1 MKKLILGILVIIVI
15 LSCSINKSDK
25 LRIGIIAPSLNHFP
39 LDFALKYEKM
49 DRQDIVIKK
58 FSSGWETNEALVAGK
73 IDLAILPFTYI
84 WSDVAQEKD
93 VKIISFLE
101 RESDGIIAK
110 KDIES
115 IGDLDGEKI
124 GVLRASTLDVFAEML
139 ADEHQIKPEF
149 VYFRS
154 PMEMAAALN
163 AEEVDALSFY
173 VPPIFNFNSRFHI
186 LHWYS
191 DDYPHHP
198 CCDLAATKIALE
210 TKSELIKEFMSRLDA
225 NCSELVQDPQVA
237 FETIQ
242 TTYRISNQTSKNS
255 LYNTKFI
262 MNLDDAGKEFEAKA
276 IQKMIEKGY
285 IDSAVSPEDV
295 YFEFD

>member
-1 MKKLILGILVIIVI
+1 MKKMFLGMIVIIVL
-15 LSCSINKSDK
+15 LSCSTNSNDK

-39 LDFALKYEKM
+39 LDFAVESGIIQ
-49 DRQDIVIKK
+49 QDDFIIKR

-84 WSDVAQEKD
+84 WSDVALDKK

-110 KDIES
+110 KEIEN
-115 IGDLDGEKI
+115 IGDLDGKKI
-124 GVLRASTLDVFAEML
+124 GVLRASTLDIFAEML
-139 ADEHQIKPEF
+139 AEENNIIPQF
-149 VYFRS
+149 VYFRT

-173 VPPIFNFNSRFHI
+173 VPSIFNFNSRFHV

-191 DDYPHHP
+191 KDYPHHP
-198 CCDLAATKIALE
+198 CCDLAATEIALE
-210 TKSELIKEFMSRLDA
+210 TKSDQIQAFMTSL
-225 NCSELVQDPQVA
+225 NESSEKMIRDPQVA
-237 FETIQ
+237 IERARVAF
-242 TTYRISNQTSKNS
+242 RISEQTSKKS

-262 MNLDDAGKEFEAKA
+262 MNLDESGKDFEMKA
-276 IQKMIEKGY
+276 IQKMLEKDY
-285 IDSAVSPEDV
+285 IQSTVKPEDV
-295 YFEFD
+295 YYEFE

>member
-1 MKKLILGILVIIVI
+1 MKKLIFGIIALFV
-15 LSCSINKSDK
+15 LSSCSSNQSDK

-39 LDFALKYEKM
+39 LDFAFKFDILKQNDFVVK
-49 DRQDIVIKK
+49 R

-84 WSDVAQEKD
+84 WSDVAQGRK

-110 KDIES
+110 KDIVKIS
-115 IGDLDGEKI
+115 DLDGRKI
-124 GVLRASTLDVFAEML
+124 GVLRASTLDIFAEML
-139 ADEHQIKPEF
+139 AEEFQIKPEF

-173 VPPIFNFNSRFHI
+173 VPSIFNFNSRFHI

-191 DDYPHHP
+191 TDHPHHP
-198 CCDLAATKIALE
+198 CCDLAATESALAN
-210 TKSELIKEFMSRLDA
+210 KSDQIRQFLSSLKKS
-225 NCSELVQDPQVA
+225 CTELVQDPQVA
-237 FETIQ
+237 FEIVQ
-242 TTYRISNQTSKNS
+242 TTFRISNQTSKNS
-255 LYNTKFI
+255 LYNTKYI
-262 MNLDDAGKEFEAKA
+262 MNLEKSGKEFEEKA
-276 IQKMIEKGY
+276 IRKMIEKGY
-285 IDSAVSPEDV
+285 IESSVKAEDV
-295 YFEFD
+295 YFEFK

>member
-1 MKKLILGILVIIVI
+1 MKKVFLAIIMI
-15 LSCSINKSDK
+15 AALAGCGSNRSEK
-25 LRIGIIAPSLNHFP
+25 LRIGIIAPSLDHFP
-39 LDFALKYEKM
+39 LGFGMKY
-49 DRQDIVIKK
+49 DLINRQDYIIKR

-73 IDLAILPFTYI
+73 IDLAIIPFTYI
-84 WSDVAQEKD
+84 WSDVAQGKK

-110 KDIES
+110 TDIKE
-115 IGDLDGEKI
+115 IKDLDGRKI
-124 GVLRASTLDVFAEML
+124 GVLRASTLDIFAEML
-139 ADEHQIKPEF
+139 AEKHNIKPEF
-149 VYFRS
+149 IYFRT

-163 AEEVDALSFY
+163 ALEVDALSFY

-191 DDYPHHP
+191 DDHPQHP
-198 CCDLAATKIALE
+198 CCDLAATENAIASKPE
-210 TKSELIKEFMSRLDA
+210 QIRKFMDDLNRS
-225 NCSELVQDPQVA
+225 CIELVQDPQLA

-242 TTYRISNQTSKNS
+242 TTYRISHQTSKNS

-262 MNLDDAGKEFEAKA
+262 MNLSDSGKEFEQKA
-276 IQKMIEKGY
+276 VQKMLKKGY
-285 IDSAVSPEDV
+285 LELIPKPEDV

>member
-1 MKKLILGILVIIVI
+1 MKKLLIGILVLLI
-15 LSCSINKSDK
+15 LSSCGTNQSGK
-25 LRIGIIAPSLNHFP
+25 LRIGIISPSLNHFP
-39 LDFALKYEKM
+39 LDFAFKFEILKQN
-49 DRQDIVIKK
+49 DFVVKK

-73 IDLAILPFTYI
+73 IDLAILPFTYV
-84 WSDVAQEKD
+84 WSDVAQGRN

-110 KDIES
+110 KDIEKIS
-115 IGDLDGEKI
+115 DLDGRKI
-124 GVLRASTLDVFAEML
+124 GVLRASTLDIFAEML

-163 AEEVDALSFY
+163 AGEVDALSFY

-191 DDYPHHP
+191 ADHPHHP
-198 CCDLAATKIALE
+198 CCDLAATESALANKTE
-210 TKSELIKEFMSRLDA
+210 QIRKFLRSLKES
-225 NCSELVQDPQVA
+225 CSELVQDPQVA

-242 TTYRISNQTSKNS
+242 TSYRISLQTSKNS
-255 LYNTKFI
+255 LYNTKYI
-262 MNLDDAGKEFEAKA
+262 MNLEESGRDFEEKA
-276 IQKMIEKGY
+276 VRKMIEKGY
-285 IDSAVSPEDV
+285 IETNVKPEDV
-295 YFEFD
+295 YFEFE

>member
-1 MKKLILGILVIIVI
+1 MKKIFIGIIVLI
-15 LSCSINKSDK
+15 GLLSCSTNTGDK
-25 LRIGIIAPSLNHFP
+25 LRIGIIGPSLNHFP

-49 DRQDIVIKK
+49 DRQDFIIKK
-58 FSSGWETNEALVAGK
+58 FSSGWETNEALVAEK

-84 WSDVAQEKD
+84 WSDVAAEKK

-110 KDIES
+110 KDLKTIS
-115 IGDLDGEKI
+115 DLDGKKI

-149 VYFRS
+149 VYFRT

-173 VPPIFNFNSRFHI
+173 VPSIFNFNSRFHI

-198 CCDLAATKIALE
+198 CCDLAATETALA
-210 TKSELIKEFMSRLDA
+210 TKSEQIKKFISNLNE

-262 MNLDDAGKEFEAKA
+262 MNLDKTGKEFEEKA
-276 IQKMIEKGY
+276 IQKMLDKGY
-285 IDSAVSPEDV
+285 IESAVSPEDV

>member
-1 MKKLILGILVIIVI
+1 MKKFFSGILFLIV
-15 LSCSINKSDK
+15 LFSCSSNHSEK
-25 LRIGIIAPSLNHFP
+25 LRIGIITPSLNHFP
-39 LDFALKYEKM
+39 LDFALKYDKIN
-49 DRQDIVIKK
+49 QNDISIKK
-58 FSSGWETNEALVAGK
+58 FSSGWEVNEALVAGK

-84 WSDVAQEKD
+84 WSDVAAGKK

-110 KDIES
+110 KDIQKISE
-115 IGDLDGEKI
+115 LDGRKI

-139 ADEHQIKPEF
+139 FDEHQIKPEF
-149 VYFRS
+149 VYFRT

-191 DDYPHHP
+191 DDHPHHP
-198 CCDLAATKIALE
+198 CCDLAATETALE
-210 TKSELIKEFMSRLDA
+210 TKSNQIKEFMADLQM
-225 NCSELVQDPQVA
+225 NCTELVQDPQVA

-262 MNLDDAGKEFEAKA
+262 MNLDETGKEFEEKA
-276 IQKMIEKGY
+276 VRKMIEKGY
-285 IDSAVSPEDV
+285 IESEVSTDDV
-295 YFEFD
+295 YYEIK